1 MIESLTRIKQSEIKA
16 EERMQTAENEAL
28 ALADQAATDARTLIA
43 KADQAAGE
51 QAGQMME
58 KACADARAEAEKI
71 IQAGRA
77 DAERIAAQGQGRLDA
92 ADKLIVAHIIGE
104 A

>member
-1 MIESLTRIKQSEIKA
+1 M
-16 EERMQTAENEAL
+16 
-28 ALADQAATDARTLIA
+28 DQAETDARALIVRA
-43 KADQAAGE
+43 GQDAAA
-51 QAGQMME
+51 QAGCMME

-77 DAERIAAQGQGRLDA
+77 DAQRIAGQAQGRLGVA
-92 ADKLIVAHIIGE
+92 AAVIVAHITGE